1 MRVPTSR
8 HFQERKVGTV
18 LAWYNNKWA
27 YQLLT
32 KDEHQ
37 NYIQNFMASTTS
49 FDKTGVRNYALV
61 TAAYWGFTVT
71 DGALR
76 MLVLLYFHTLGY
88 SPFEV
93 AMLFLFYE
101 IFGIVTN
108 LFGGWIG
115 SQLGVKLTLYGG
127 IALQIGALLMMT
139 PVNEA
144 WALALAIPYVM
155 AAQAVSGIAKDLT
168 KMSSKSA
175 IRLVI
180 PQEAQSSLFKW
191 VAILTGSK
199 NALKGVGFFLGSVL
213 LAVFG
218 YVNALLI
225 MAGGLFL
232 ILLSSR
238 WLPSGMGKIKAKI
251 KFRQLF
257 SKSRE
262 INILSA
268 ARFFLFGARDVWF
281 VVGLPVF
288 LYSQLNWTFEQVGG
302 FLAIWVIGYG
312 IVQSLAPTLL
322 KRFGSGNPPQAST
335 IRFWTGFL
343 TAMPVAIALSLQ
355 AGLPPGRTIVIGLMA
370 FGIVFAFNSAVHS
383 YLVLAYTEGDKVA
396 LNVGFYYMANSG
408 GRLAGTVL
416 SGVIFQL
423 YGLVGCLWISAIFV
437 LLAELI
443 TLKLSNPKSERAIA
457 QKVQ

>member
-1 MRVPTSR
+1 MDSLTT
-8 HFQERKVGTV
+8 FDRKGIR
-18 LAWYNNKWA
+18 
-27 YQLLT
+27 
-32 KDEHQ
+32 D
-37 NYIQNFMASTTS
+37 
-49 FDKTGVRNYALV
+49 YALV
-61 TAAYWGFTVT
+61 TAAYWGFTIT
-71 DGALR
+71 DGAMR
-76 MLVLLYFHTLGY
+76 MLVLLYFYTLGY
-88 SPFEV
+88 TPFEV

-101 IFGIVTN
+101 IFGIITN

-115 SQLGVKLTLYGG
+115 SRFGVKLTLYGG

-139 PVNEA
+139 PVDES
-144 WALALAIPYVM
+144 WAIAIAVPYVM
-155 AAQAVSGIAKDLT
+155 VAQAISGVAKDLT

-199 NALKGVGFFLGSVL
+199 NALKGVGFFIGSVL
-213 LAVFG
+213 LTAFG
-218 YVNALLI
+218 YVNALLV
-225 MAGGLFL
+225 MAGVLSL

-238 WLPSGMGKIKAKI
+238 WLPSGMGRIKAKI

-257 SKSRE
+257 SKSQE

-281 VVGLPVF
+281 VVALPVF
-288 LYSQLNWTFEQVGG
+288 LYSVLDWTFWQVGG
-302 FLAIWVIGYG
+302 FLAVWVIGYG

-322 KRFGSGNPPQAST
+322 RRFGSGQPPQANT

-343 TAMPVAIALSLQ
+343 TAIPAAIALALQ
-355 AGLPPGRTIVIGLMA
+355 LGRPAGQTIVIGLMV

-383 YLVLAYTEGDKVA
+383 YLVLAYTEDDQVA

-416 SGVIFQL
+416 SGLIFQFL
-423 YGLVGCLWISAIFV
+423 GLVGCLWISALFV
-437 LLAELI
+437 LAATLI
-443 TLKLSNPKSERAIA
+443 TLKLPNPKASAA
-457 QKVQ
+457 VDWKTSGGD

>member
-1 MRVPTSR
+1 
-8 HFQERKVGTV
+8 
-18 LAWYNNKWA
+18 
-27 YQLLT
+27 
-32 KDEHQ
+32 
-37 NYIQNFMASTTS
+37 MASST
-49 FDKTGVRNYALV
+49 FDQQGVRNYALV

-76 MLVLLYFHTLGY
+76 MLVLLYFYTIGY

-101 IFGIVTN
+101 IFGIITN

-115 SQLGVKLTLYGG
+115 SQFGVKLTLYGG
-127 IALQIGALLMMT
+127 IALQVGALLMMT
-139 PVNEA
+139 PVNESWA
-144 WALALAIPYVM
+144 IALAVPYVM
-155 AAQAVSGIAKDLT
+155 VAQAFSGVAKDLT

-199 NALKGVGFFLGSVL
+199 NALKGVGFFVGSVL
-213 LAVFG
+213 LASVG
-218 YVNALLI
+218 YTNALLI

-232 ILLSSR
+232 VLLSSR
-238 WLPSGMGKIKAKI
+238 WLPSGMGKIKAKV

-288 LYSQLNWTFEQVGG
+288 LYSTLNWTFEQVGG

-322 KRFGSGNPPQAST
+322 QRFGSGRPPQAST

-343 TAMPVAIALSLQ
+343 TAIPAAIALALQ
-355 AGLPPGRTIVIGLMA
+355 TGRPAGQTIVIGLMV

-383 YLVLAYTEGDKVA
+383 YLVLAYTEDDKVA

-416 SGVIFQL
+416 SGLIFQL
-423 YGLVGCLWISAIFV
+423 YGLVGCLWVSAVFV
-437 LLAELI
+437 LLAALI
-443 TLKLSNPKSERAIA
+443 TLKLPNPKPGRAIA
-457 QKVQ
+457 WKSGGD

>member
-1 MRVPTSR
+1 MDSSP
-8 HFQERKVGTV
+8 
-18 LAWYNNKWA
+18 
-27 YQLLT
+27 
-32 KDEHQ
+32 
-37 NYIQNFMASTTS
+37 NFDRA
-49 FDKTGVRNYALV
+49 GVRNYALV

-115 SQLGVKLTLYGG
+115 ARFGVKLTLYGG
-127 IALQIGALLMMT
+127 IAMQIVALLLLT
-139 PVNEA
+139 PVNES
-144 WALALAIPYVM
+144 WAITLAVPYVM
-155 AAQAVSGIAKDLT
+155 FAQAISGVAKDLT

-180 PQEAQSSLFKW
+180 PKEAQSSLFKW

-199 NALKGVGFFLGSVL
+199 NALKGVGFFLGGVL
-213 LAVFG
+213 LSVFG
-218 YVNALLI
+218 YASALVI
-225 MAGGLFL
+225 MAMALSVV
-232 ILLSSR
+232 LLSSR
-238 WLPSGMGKIKAKI
+238 WLPAGMGKIKAKV

-257 SKSRE
+257 SKSPE

-288 LYSQLNWTFEQVGG
+288 LYGGLNWSFEQVGG
-302 FLAIWVIGYG
+302 FLAIWVVGYG
-312 IVQSLAPTLL
+312 LVQSAAPLL
-322 KRFGSGNPPQAST
+322 LRRFGSGQPPQAGT

-343 TAMPVAIALSLQ
+343 IAVPAAIALALQ
-355 AGLPPGRTIVIGLMA
+355 IGLSPAPTIIIGLMI

-383 YLVLAYTEGDKVA
+383 YLVLAYTEDDNVA

-416 SGVIFQL
+416 SGLIFQL
-423 YGLVGCLWISAIFV
+423 YGLVGCLWVSTVLV
-437 LLAELI
+437 LLAELV
-443 TLKLSNPKSERAIA
+443 TLKLPGPKTVNAID
-457 QKVQ
+457 